1 MGQKIM
7 RLGGRAAHMPAWR
20 MTGRKILAV
29 LLAAAVSGAVPAPAQ
44 GQAPQKPIE
53 VWSDSLPA
61 EAVERVTVTAEAK
74 GPAIWRLTRGQ
85 GEVWI
90 LGTIGPMPEDLA
102 WNKAGLQRLIAGARQ
117 VLLPPAP
124 DVGMVDAAWFYLWHG
139 DMLRQPDGR
148 TLQQTLPE
156 PLAARFA
163 TAAALTGKDASG
175 YAGDVPLV
183 AAMRLQRDFLSARDL
198 DRREP
203 RQTVERLARRA
214 HVPVRR
220 MGEFDLMPTV
230 RAVLALPESRQRP
243 CLEQAVDD
251 TFRQARDAAAAA
263 EAWADGDIAGVEA
276 HYAETKLLECV
287 AAVSPQA
294 AGVNALSVELIV
306 KAIDKA
312 LAEGGKSAAVISIG
326 PLLRQGG
333 VLEQLA
339 AQGVTISQPQ

>member
-1 MGQKIM
+1 
-7 RLGGRAAHMPAWR
+7 
-20 MTGRKILAV
+20 
-29 LLAAAVSGAVPAPAQ
+29 
-44 GQAPQKPIE
+44 
-53 VWSDSLPA
+53 
-61 EAVERVTVTAEAK
+61 
-74 GPAIWRLTRGQ
+74 
-85 GEVWI
+85 
-90 LGTIGPMPEDLA
+90 
-102 WNKAGLQRLIAGARQ
+102 
-117 VLLPPAP
+117 
-124 DVGMVDAAWFYLWHG
+124 
-139 DMLRQPDGR
+139 
-148 TLQQTLPE
+148 
-156 PLAARFA
+156 
-163 TAAALTGKDASG
+163 
-175 YAGDVPLV
+175 
-183 AAMRLQRDFLSARDL
+183 MRLQRDFLSARDL

>member
-1 MGQKIM
+1 MRQPPARHHAFLEGDAGVLQTRAHGLKIIAPEGDM
-7 RLGGRAAHMPAWR
+7 IEG
-20 MTGRKILAV
+20 
-29 LLAAAVSGAVPAPAQ
+29 SGAVLGLGKGLFAAPGPGGIGRFHQMDDGHPAQ
-44 GQAPQKPIE
+44 IKPMAAEGESRTLAINQAHQIDIE
-53 VWSDSLPA
+53 V
-61 EAVERVTVTAEAK
+61 
-74 GPAIWRLTRGQ
+74 
-85 GEVWI
+85 
-90 LGTIGPMPEDLA
+90 
-102 WNKAGLQRLIAGARQ
+102 AGARQ

-124 DVGMVDAAWFYLWHG
+124 DVGLVDAAWFYLWHG

-148 TLQQTLPE
+148 TLQQALPE
-156 PLAARFA
+156 PLATRFA
-163 TAAALTGKDASG
+163 AAAALTGKDASG

-183 AAMRLQRDFLSARDL
+183 AAMRLQRDFLSSRDL

-203 RQTVERLARRA
+203 RQTVERLARCA
-214 HVPVRR
+214 HIPVRR

-243 CLEQAVDD
+243 CLEQAIDD

-306 KAIDKA
+306 KAMDKA
-312 LAEGGKSAAVISIG
+312 LAEGGKSAAVLSIG